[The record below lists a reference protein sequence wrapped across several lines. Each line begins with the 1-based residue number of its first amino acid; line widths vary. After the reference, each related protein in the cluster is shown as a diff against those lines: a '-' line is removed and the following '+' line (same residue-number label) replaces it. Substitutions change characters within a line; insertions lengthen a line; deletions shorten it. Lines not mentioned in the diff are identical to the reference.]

1 MSGFHFGELIE
12 VEIPFTDETGSKR
25 RPAIVVSSA
34 RYNRE
39 RPELLV
45 MPVTSRLK
53 HRDTYGT
60 LVIEDW
66 ERAGLRKPSVVK
78 PLLWPV
84 LKARVLGKIGIL
96 ARPDKDALRATLA
109 EILSADI

>member
-12 VEIPFTDETGSKR
+12 VEIRFTDETGSKQ
-25 RPAIVVSSA
+25 RPAVVVSSP

-66 ERAGLRKPSVVK
+66 ERAGLKKPSVIK
-78 PLLWPV
+78 PLIWPV
-84 LKARVLGKIGIL
+84 LKARVLAKLGIL
-96 ARPDKDALRATLA
+96 ASADKDAVRATLA
-109 EILSADI
+109 EVLSADL